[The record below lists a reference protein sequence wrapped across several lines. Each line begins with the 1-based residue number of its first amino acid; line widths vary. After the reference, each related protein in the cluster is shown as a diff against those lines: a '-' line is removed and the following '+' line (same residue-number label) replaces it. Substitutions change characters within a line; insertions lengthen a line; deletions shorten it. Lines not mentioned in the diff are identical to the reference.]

1 MKLSNESGSDVLKIL
16 ISAKP
21 IIFKK
26 KKLTRVGDLVS
37 KNKNFGKGSD
47 ERNNKDSNDDEDLSE
62 EFFEKYFSQMNKR
75 DVINTEKTNNS
86 NVITQNN
93 SNSNINKVNQNKN
106 EPKPKHGFIPS
117 ADLIPPK
124 KQKKKIE
131 YESFASS
138 LVVTQC
144 QVETVKDIHTDIALL
159 LQEIPK
165 SIPEIKITKIEYL
178 QLLDLSYN
186 KLKFIHSDI
195 SLIPNL
201 KILKLNNNLLSD
213 LNKVVS
219 LGNVRNLTSL
229 NMANNAICR
238 IRGYR
243 QFVIEMCPVLEQL
256 DNAQVTEKELEVI
269 HFGGSRFGEK
279 RENGHGRVIK
289 YPKK

>member
-1 MKLSNESGSDVLKIL
+1 MKLSKESNSDVLKIL

-37 KNKNFGKGSD
+37 KNKTFGKGSD
-47 ERNNKDSNDDEDLSE
+47 EKSNKDSNDDEDLSE
-62 EFFEKYFSQMNKR
+62 EFFDKYFSQMNKR
-75 DVINTEKTNNS
+75 EVLNIEKTNNS

-93 SNSNINKVNQNKN
+93 SNSNINSAVQN
-106 EPKPKHGFIPS
+106 ETKPTHGFIPS

-138 LVVTQC
+138 LVITQC
-144 QVETVKDIHTDIALL
+144 QIDTVKDIHTDISLL

-165 SIPEIKITKIEYL
+165 SLPEIKITKLEYL

-186 KLKFIHSDI
+186 KLKCIHNDI

-213 LNKVVS
+213 LNKIVS
-219 LGNVRNLTSL
+219 VGNIKNLTSL

-243 QFVIEMCPVLEQL
+243 QYVIEMCPVLEQL

-279 RENGHGRVIK
+279 RENGHGKVIK